1 MSKQVTITL
10 EQLKNWGAKSPGIKF
25 NKTHTVE
32 TYIKLMEDFPPAE
45 LFDHVRPTVLEE
57 GTDVKSI
64 TVKLLDESTGT
75 EYDYNPGLDLVF
87 S

>member
-1 MSKQVTITL
+1 
-10 EQLKNWGAKSPGIKF
+10 
-25 NKTHTVE
+25 
-32 TYIKLMEDFPPAE
+32 MEDFPPAE